1 MREYVHKGNDVFEI
15 VDTVPLGYSIWNIG
29 HNMPDGYLPF
39 CRLSARQPFEGA
51 QCVETDTLKAV
62 KTEGAQIILAAVGR
76 GAGNDLKSMERYL
89 EKHPCPVPGTR
100 VYSNVARIKKAL
112 PYLREL
118 RYY

>member
-1 MREYVHKGNDVFEI
+1 MSEYLRKDNDVFEI

-29 HNMPDGYLPF
+29 RNMPDGYLPF
-39 CRLSARQPFEGA
+39 CRLCATQPFEGA
-51 QCVETDTLKAV
+51 QCIETDTLKAV
-62 KTEGAQIILAAVGR
+62 KTEGAQTILAAVGR
-76 GAGNDLKSMERYL
+76 GAGDDLKSMERYL

-112 PYLREL
+112 PYLLEL